1 MRKIL
6 NLIKR
11 HIILFILCLLAFIV
25 LIIMLVAFLQMSIN
39 TSGKYGNRLDGIE
52 EVSISKSEL
61 KDIENKLEEK
71 DEVVKASVRIQGR
84 IIYFDIYFGKDVSLE
99 NAKKICNEMIN
110 SFEEDEQKYYDI
122 SFIITQ
128 DSEEDKWNASGS
140 KNSESDAISW
150 TKN

>member
-71 DEVVKASVRIQGR
+71 DEVVKASVRIQATG
-84 IIYFDIYFGKDVSLE
+84 G
-99 NAKKICNEMIN
+99 ICRR
-110 SFEEDEQKYYDI
+110 
-122 SFIITQ
+122 
-128 DSEEDKWNASGS
+128 SGS
-140 KNSESDAISW
+140 RRPLCRYSA
-150 TKN
+150 